1 MSKKMII
8 MLSLA
13 ICICTLGCVS
23 SSQVMDET
31 VPINTIQSTAQTPEQ
46 HKNTPVPNSML
57 APTVEP
63 TVDETILV
71 EEQQIELVYNEKEYQ
86 GTYGG
91 ELLNGL
97 PNGMG
102 KFSAIKEDEYLQYS
116 GEWTNGLFSG
126 SGYVKTN
133 NFIVK
138 MKTTD
143 RHGEYEGEVLDGIPS
158 GNGTFSAV
166 NDLNEAYTYVG
177 EWDSG
182 MFNGQGTI
190 TYEYRA
196 FSGTFI
202 DGEFCPTPYEI
213 FRFAGEP
220 DDGWYGF
227 TIQDKSREF
236 LIDHSNL
243 FTQNSED
250 GLGAFVDTTFS
261 YRAYAKSPDLYGD
274 QLIRQAKL
282 HVAQI
287 KEFDTFQNIRATE
300 IIAVDTNENVYYVY
314 YLGTVANVYVN
325 DSITMYALPLDF
337 FAYETTERIDMPAV
351 VCAAAYIK
359 G

>member
-1 MSKKMII
+1 MER
-8 MLSLA
+8 
-13 ICICTLGCVS
+13 S
-23 SSQVMDET
+23 ST
-31 VPINTIQSTAQTPEQ
+31 V
-46 HKNTPVPNSML
+46 
-57 APTVEP
+57 
-63 TVDETILV
+63 
-71 EEQQIELVYNEKEYQ
+71 
-86 GTYGG
+86 YG
-91 ELLNGL
+91 
-97 PNGMG
+97 
-102 KFSAIKEDEYLQYS
+102 
-116 GEWTNGLFSG
+116 
-126 SGYVKTN
+126 VKTA
-133 NFIVK
+133 FQIDG
-138 MKTTD
+138 TTV
-143 RHGEYEGEVLDGIPS
+143 RINEHYNKNSSTKKYFSLFGTLTE
-158 GNGTFSAV
+158 GNGVAV
-166 NDLNEAYTYVG
+166 CLP
-177 EWDSG
+177 DSMQFMSFPG
-182 MFNGQGTI
+182 GQQTQ
-190 TYEYRA
+190 
-196 FSGTFI
+196 
-202 DGEFCPTPYEI
+202 
-213 FRFAGEP
+213 
-220 DDGWYGF
+220 YGF